1 MKKKYLFLFAF
12 ILLLPLH
19 SSFGQSSYKIYNECI
34 FDSTPGGRLIID
46 VNYPLIKNIQDISEQ
61 QKFNQ
66 YIEEIIKTEVNTFK
80 GMVDTSYLPFPEM
93 RFSFD
98 IDYSVLYQE
107 NDFLSIVFHSYAYT
121 GGAHGMPYVFIINYD
136 FIAKEDV
143 KLSDVFKGSYLEIFS
158 NFSRTKL
165 IENGFD
171 DDEWLREGTS
181 AVKSE
186 NFSAWGFNGK
196 EIVIIFQAYQVG
208 PYAIGMPEVSI
219 PIEKFKG
226 FIRSEGVLEKFA
238 R

>member
-1 MKKKYLFLFAF
+1 MKNKYLFLVAF
-12 ILLLPLH
+12 LLLLPYY
-19 SSFGQSSYKIYNECI
+19 STFGQSNYALYNERI
-34 FDSTPGGRLIID
+34 FDSTPGGRVIID

-66 YIEEIIKTEVNTFK
+66 YIEDIIKTEVNTFK
-80 GMVDTSYLPFPEM
+80 EMVDTSFLPYPEM

-107 NDFLSIVFHSYAYT
+107 NDFLSILFYTYAYT
-121 GGAHGMPYVFIINYD
+121 GGAHGMPYVFNINYD
-136 FIAKEDV
+136 FIAKENV
-143 KLSDVFKGSYLEIFS
+143 NLSEVFKGSYLEILS
-158 NFSRTKL
+158 NSSRTQL

-181 AVKSE
+181 AVKPE

>member
-1 MKKKYLFLFAF
+1 MKNKYLFFLTF
-12 ILLLPLH
+12 ILLLPIY
-19 SSFGQSSYKIYNECI
+19 SSFGQSNYTIYNECI
-34 FDSTPGGRLIID
+34 FDSTPGGRVIID

-66 YIEEIIKTEVNTFK
+66 YIGDIIKTEVNTFK
-80 GMVDTSYLPFPEM
+80 EMVDTSFLPYPEM
-93 RFSFD
+93 RSSFD

-107 NDFLSIVFHSYAYT
+107 NDFLSILFYTYAFT
-121 GGAHGMPYVFIINYD
+121 GGAHGMPYVFNINYD

-143 KLSDVFKGSYLEIFS
+143 KLSDVFKGSYLEILS
-158 NFSRTKL
+158 NSSRTQL

-181 AVKSE
+181 AVKPE

-226 FIRSEGVLEKFA
+226 FIRSEGVLEKFS